1 MKPPPPFL
9 RSNGRGDDMQK
20 LYFIAVAVFLVSGIV
35 QIMYDRNPLFYLS
48 SFILAGLFFVSGMM
62 ERQKKGSRE

>member
-1 MKPPPPFL
+1 MH
-9 RSNGRGDDMQK
+9 K
-20 LYFIAVAVFLVSGIV
+20 LYFIAVVVFLVSGIV